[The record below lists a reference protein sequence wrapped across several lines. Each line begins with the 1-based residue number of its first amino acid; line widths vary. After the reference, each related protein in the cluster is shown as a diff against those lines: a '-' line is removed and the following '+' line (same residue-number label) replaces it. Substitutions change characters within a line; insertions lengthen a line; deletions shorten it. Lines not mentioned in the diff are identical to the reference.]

1 VTLANKTI
9 EAITSLNVNE
19 IAGRQLSD
27 LTADFR
33 QPLGF
38 STEEVRNIKEGATRK
53 RELGLL
59 LRHSYKFQERF
70 YERTISPV
78 WAANEQ
84 VLGWV
89 IVVRDITEEEQISQ
103 TRELL
108 TETLVHD
115 LRSPIGAIKTTLELI
130 QEGLAESERDPV
142 TEQSIDI
149 ASRSTDRVLTL
160 INSLLDISQLESGNV
175 DIKTRPGDINKLIM
189 EVVGDLVQQAGED
202 GVILRNP
209 DGKDIPDV
217 LMEENLVRR
226 VLTNLLDNALK
237 FTPEGG
243 MVTIKTTQEEDGF
256 VTIRVGDTGPG
267 IPEDYHE
274 KVFTRFSQVP
284 GRLGRRRGSGLG
296 LTFCRLVVEAHNGRI
311 WVESG
316 AKEIGATLAFTLP
329 VKKLNK
335 K

>member
-1 VTLANKTI
+1 
-9 EAITSLNVNE
+9 
-19 IAGRQLSD
+19 
-27 LTADFR
+27 
-33 QPLGF
+33 
-38 STEEVRNIKEGATRK
+38 
-53 RELGLL
+53 
-59 LRHSYKFQERF
+59 
-70 YERTISPV
+70 
-78 WAANEQ
+78 
-84 VLGWV
+84 
-89 IVVRDITEEEQISQ
+89 
-103 TRELL
+103 
-108 TETLVHD
+108 
-115 LRSPIGAIKTTLELI
+115 
-130 QEGLAESERDPV
+130 
-142 TEQSIDI
+142 
-149 ASRSTDRVLTL
+149 
-160 INSLLDISQLESGNV
+160 
-175 DIKTRPGDINKLIM
+175 
-189 EVVGDLVQQAGED
+189 
-202 GVILRNP
+202 
-209 DGKDIPDV
+209 
-217 LMEENLVRR
+217 